1 MTFKLE
7 ENEKLIKQ
15 ASVSLYRA
23 AKLNRDGQLH
33 LTNRRICFAGQG
45 GDSFCYPLD
54 AIISVT
60 FTNVGLIF
68 AQGFTIAF
76 DDQRRE
82 HIGAVYNR
90 EDWVEKIL
98 EAKNEFDP
106 LGHAVPDQDSS
117 FFERFRVELRKKIAT
132 HFSDDE
138 IKTLCFDLNVDYE
151 ALKGDTKSTRAREL
165 ILDRERKEQ
174 LPELV
179 RAIHRLRPDLRPAL
193 LDIVPEQLLQYK
205 APGDFLSTLRDQR
218 IALQLTTRIQGLETT
233 VKSLV
238 IQADSLTQN
247 LLDIILQ
254 KKGE

>member
-138 IKTLCFDLNVDYE
+138 IKTLCFDLGIEYE
-151 ALKGDTKSTRAREL
+151 NLAGDGREAKAREL
-165 ILDRERKEQ
+165 VIHCERTGRI
-174 LPELV
+174 PRLV
-179 RAIHRLRPDLRPAL
+179 DKCQELRPN
-193 LDIVPEQLLQYK
+193 
-205 APGDFLSTLRDQR
+205 
-218 IALQLTTRIQGLETT
+218 
-233 VKSLV
+233 V
-238 IQADSLTQN
+238 IW
-247 LLDIILQ
+247 
-254 KKGE
+254 